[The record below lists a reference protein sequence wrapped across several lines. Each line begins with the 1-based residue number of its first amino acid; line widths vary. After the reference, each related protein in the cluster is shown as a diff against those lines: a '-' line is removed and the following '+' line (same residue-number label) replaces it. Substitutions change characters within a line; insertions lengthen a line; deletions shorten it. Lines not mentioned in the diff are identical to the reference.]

1 MTYEEY
7 KKQRLAQ
14 NNTQS
19 NVSNTTKINT
29 TPVNRYEEYKKQRLA
44 QNSFNSSK
52 NIQKSNNILE
62 NGQKMKIN
70 MTPTQAIIE
79 KGKQL
84 YQEPNMLKNIKPEMS
99 YAGDVIDKKNILK
112 KDSEYLQ
119 QIKKQKLEK
128 MDQRT
133 NELIA
138 MTYKNKLANGVNLAD
153 DKNVI
158 TSLMGRQLGQK
169 PSDKGNLLKV
179 PENMKDNNRRFEDGY
194 QFGDISKTALEN
206 LGDSAVAIGSTAL
219 EVPARLVKGILSV
232 PEGIANAGAS
242 IVAGISD
249 MVGQDDYANELRKR
263 VAMGTPFVKTHAF
276 MDNTI
281 NKLNSKSFSGNLL
294 DSATEG
300 IGQSAAQMA
309 VGSAIGKFGEVPIK
323 FGEHT
328 LNMPTTA
335 FVTGMGNSASETYAK
350 ADEQLE
356 GIENA
361 TGKEKLQMA
370 LRILR
375 GGTVEGVSEGLFG
388 LLGVG
393 GTDITEEFAKK
404 AVAKAETAFEKQL
417 TKIIIA
423 GGGEAAEEFI
433 SYASNYLLDN
443 YANKFGQLDFSENW
457 NWDDVMQEMASAFIS
472 SGISQG
478 VTSAVQIN
486 KATQNAIQL
495 AEREQGRQLTTQEI
509 SEIRNSVANEV
520 LGAREE
526 LENAQNS
533 TNINENT
540 PNIEQISQNNVQN
553 VSDLEKSQ
561 QMSISDK
568 QNRQATVTD
577 EIQTFVEN
585 RNKIAPGL
593 NVEMDNTLQANGVI
607 IKKSDGTR
615 TIKINPNSTE
625 AYEFVAVHEMLH
637 DLEGTQE
644 YSELKRYV
652 QDRAT
657 SHEEYERARQ
667 AITAQYENFYKA
679 NNLDMS
685 KLDMDVETV
694 NDMVTKALGNQQFLN
709 ELAGKK
715 PNVFIKMYNWV
726 KNVLFDGQNTGKT
739 FNERR
744 TDNKYLQEL
753 KKKFEIAYNTVYN
766 NSNMQENYSIDGQS
780 DLRNDVIIGNQNT
793 VDINKKKSYNII
805 NKSISNREKAQV
817 SSEVRQWHKNTTNS
831 IGYID
836 LSKDGYK
843 SYIYIKN
850 GDEVTTLLKVN
861 GSEEFKN
868 YVRRG
873 VENGTFAST
882 EGLNK
887 SIETIKSEYRRYSN
901 DSNVLPGRRTSNTDD
916 TVSSG
921 FTRQQSTN
929 NTTDNIAKDN
939 RNEQLENSKQS
950 SFSLSKD
957 NQGRTLSKEQ
967 QEYFKDSKV
976 RDENDNLIPVYHGT
990 QNGGFTEFH
999 GYSYFTD
1006 SPDTARSYSGSIE
1019 NITKYTLESGQRTT
1033 IGNYK
1038 GYLNLI
1044 NPYIIDLKG
1053 AEWGEINIDSLN
1065 IPEIQQWINE
1075 VGVSTWND
1083 NGKTFI
1089 STDDIISIVDAMND
1103 SGKNYDGIILKNI
1116 RDNGMR
1122 ANTNDN
1128 ISTDYVAFKGKEQF
1142 KSIDNTTPTSNSDIR
1157 YSQSNGEWSKY
1168 LKENWDLMPNSKK
1181 TFGFPTNEQL
1191 QTMDN
1196 KKISESA
1203 DVLNLRDNGKT
1214 EKTYKT
1220 NIERDSSIVE
1230 PKIKA
1235 IEKNDNAIYNE
1246 TGGVENGRVEYKL
1259 SKLVERES
1267 KNIEETEKILKAQQ
1281 QITEKSLTLQ
1291 QKNTKNTAKE
1301 KYNKNIIYYDG
1312 NNVTSKGLT
1321 TKTNDIYIDNE
1332 SSKAYGSDFVL
1343 GHEIAE
1349 DMIINHSNEVME
1361 EFDNLIM
1368 EIQKSKSFTQMYKE
1382 YAQTLSSKQKQ
1393 DLVFRLDKVAKEIL
1407 CDINGGRNTNQSQ
1420 DITEQIKKQLGE
1432 ELYNKIVSSLDKYE
1446 KQIYK
1451 SSEEQGSFLM
1461 PTNVNNISLND
1472 EMFDFY
1478 QQVSTN
1484 SNYSTTFKQRI
1495 GEMLEKT
1502 KSRAQFE
1509 KIKETVAN
1517 YKTNL
1522 SSSEVDKRASEV
1534 RKYIDKQNSVIST
1547 KGLKMK
1553 NGDIINTIVNNVGM
1567 SKKYNHKTLN
1577 RIAGEI
1583 SNLLYNGELTDAKI
1597 EQIVKDLGE
1606 NVQTTIDEYYEANKE
1621 LKKTIQKTKVYVSE
1635 NVKKGF
1641 GDWNDFRRN
1650 SMGNVRLTNDSNALP
1665 IDTFYMELSDTYGDD
1680 VFPSNIVNAS
1690 DQLQKIVEVSKQI
1703 KKTDMN
1709 FEKYV
1714 EQTYGK
1720 NAWEE
1725 TARQLTDAI
1734 KRIRTELGKNGMYI
1748 ETPES
1753 KGGIKKRSWTE
1764 TTQNNDLVKNFLD
1777 VKELKYQVKTNSST
1791 VKFANATL
1799 DNLGYDVAY
1808 ENFASNMKAGRRMT
1822 ANDIALGERL
1832 IQESIKNGEFE
1843 KATNLIYDVTILGT
1857 ELGQAVQAMR
1867 LISRLS
1873 PEGQLAYLQKAVDRI
1888 NAKRN
1893 VKKIAQKEY
1902 HNLEKYETKVENGVQ
1917 TKLNDFKNNKSSNL
1931 DNYET
1936 KVENGIQ
1943 TKIDTYDSKGIVI
1956 PVELRNNLLGA
1967 QTAEEIEKAVD
1978 RIKQSIADQMPVEFV
1993 EKANEWRY
2001 LSMLGNPKT
2010 HIRNILSN
2018 VAMRGT
2024 YASKNVIQRTIEQVT
2039 SPLLEERTRTF
2050 KKASEEVKKFA
2061 KQSAIDNRDAINGG
2075 GKLGID
2081 QEIKAMRSVF
2091 KNETLEQLRK
2101 FNSKMLDAEDLFFSQ
2116 SAYANNL
2123 AEYLT
2128 ANGIRT
2134 QQDIDLNPDVVE
2146 KGINFA
2152 TLEAQ
2157 KTTFRQYSKLANLLN
2172 QAEGSNAFA
2181 NLVIGG
2187 IVPFKKTPM
2196 NIAKTGASYSP
2207 LGLIETLTNE
2217 TIKLKKGTITANE
2230 YIDRLSQGMTGTAL
2244 TALGYVLASVGVLN
2258 GSSDDDKDKYNKLV
2272 GAKVPYT
2279 IKLGKTSFDLSWI
2292 SPSAMPMF
2300 MGTELYE
2307 GLKNKDNK
2315 FDWNEIVNFT
2325 AKTID
2330 PLSEMSMISGVNDA
2344 IKSYSNNDTST
2355 GAISNIFKSSIE
2367 SYLGQ
2372 YFPTIASQFNK
2383 VVDKNIRSTKASKN
2397 SSFKDLESIV
2407 RQNSNKVPFAS
2418 MLLEPSTDVWGN
2430 EKERNDNI
2438 LLRTLDAFVNPGNIT
2453 EENITDVDKEIM
2465 ALYDASRN
2473 TDIVPKIP
2481 KDYFNSNGYK
2491 YEMSAKEY
2499 TRFKKKYG
2507 QTAYEELEKL
2517 FKTKEYRDMDSDKKE
2532 KAIEDVY
2539 DYAKE
2544 KAREN
2549 YGFNAEDIIDKYGEK
2564 EGALR
2569 LINKET
2575 MPKYEKAKDA
2585 GIPLVDFYNAW
2596 VAQKNAEGKKK
2607 AKIKAINSAVDDDLT
2622 TYQKKALY
2630 RIFNVN

>member
-7 KKQRLAQ
+7 KKQRLVQ

-19 NVSNTTKINT
+19 NLSNTTKINT
-29 TPVNRYEEYKKQRLA
+29 APVNRYEEYKKQRLA
-44 QNSFNSSK
+44 QPKTFNTQEEALAYAKQNNMKIAGNNNIVPTTNYVQPKRFVNIPQKAEETSSK
-52 NIQKSNNILE
+52 TSFWERIKNAGLTNEQAKYADELIDNNSLLSKGYELSKNAGNIAKASAKTLGVNALDSTVDVLQYAKNAFKSEMNGEKREDLELALKMKNGFRGNQKQLTDEQANEFINYVKNKYNVSDFQNELNKINEWTYKENKLE
-62 NGQKMKIN
+62 NATNELVSKVNEGNTELDKIGQRVAN
-70 MTPTQAIIE
+70 AFGTVGRMTPTIATNIVAPGLSYLPMYMSSAQASQDEALKNGASYDNAVANGKLKGALEVATEALGGERIGKLTGIPTLTNKLGIHTGILGEIASEEIEEMLSTTVEPLIDRFTYNPNAPMATKEDYWNTFIDTALSTVLLMGVGEGINTVTEYRDKAISKVNESNMPAEQKQQSILEIE
-79 KGKQL
+79 KG
-84 YQEPNMLKNIKPEMS
+84 
-99 YAGDVIDKKNILK
+99 A
-112 KDSEYLQ
+112 
-119 QIKKQKLEK
+119 
-128 MDQRT
+128 
-133 NELIA
+133 NELIDKV
-138 MTYKNKLANGVNLAD
+138 KN
-153 DKNVI
+153 
-158 TSLMGRQLGQK
+158 
-169 PSDKGNLLKV
+169 
-179 PENMKDNNRRFEDGY
+179 
-194 QFGDISKTALEN
+194 
-206 LGDSAVAIGSTAL
+206 
-219 EVPARLVKGILSV
+219 
-232 PEGIANAGAS
+232 
-242 IVAGISD
+242 
-249 MVGQDDYANELRKR
+249 
-263 VAMGTPFVKTHAF
+263 
-276 MDNTI
+276 
-281 NKLNSKSFSGNLL
+281 
-294 DSATEG
+294 
-300 IGQSAAQMA
+300 
-309 VGSAIGKFGEVPIK
+309 
-323 FGEHT
+323 
-328 LNMPTTA
+328 
-335 FVTGMGNSASETYAK
+335 
-350 ADEQLE
+350 
-356 GIENA
+356 
-361 TGKEKLQMA
+361 
-370 LRILR
+370 
-375 GGTVEGVSEGLFG
+375 
-388 LLGVG
+388 
-393 GTDITEEFAKK
+393 
-404 AVAKAETAFEKQL
+404 
-417 TKIIIA
+417 
-423 GGGEAAEEFI
+423 
-433 SYASNYLLDN
+433 
-443 YANKFGQLDFSENW
+443 
-457 NWDDVMQEMASAFIS
+457 
-472 SGISQG
+472 
-478 VTSAVQIN
+478 
-486 KATQNAIQL
+486 
-495 AEREQGRQLTTQEI
+495 
-509 SEIRNSVANEV
+509 
-520 LGAREE
+520 
-526 LENAQNS
+526 NAQNS

-615 TIKINPNSTE
+615 TIKINSNSTE

-644 YSELKRYV
+644 YSELKKYV
-652 QDRAT
+652 QDRAF
-657 SHEEYERARQ
+657 SHENYEQ
-667 AITAQYENFYKA
+667 AKQKITEQYENFYKN

-685 KLDMDVETV
+685 NLDMNVETV
-694 NDMVTKALGNQQFLN
+694 NDMVAQSLGNQQFLN

-715 PNVFIKMYNWV
+715 PNVFMKMYNWV

-753 KKKFEIAYNTVYN
+753 KKKFEVAYSTTYN
-766 NSNMQENYSIDGQS
+766 AESKTSYHISANLSSDID
-780 DLRNDVIIGNQNT
+780 
-793 VDINKKKSYNII
+793 
-805 NKSISNREKAQV
+805 
-817 SSEVRQWHKNTTNS
+817 
-831 IGYID
+831 
-836 LSKDGYK
+836 
-843 SYIYIKN
+843 
-850 GDEVTTLLKVN
+850 
-861 GSEEFKN
+861 
-868 YVRRG
+868 
-873 VENGTFAST
+873 
-882 EGLNK
+882 
-887 SIETIKSEYRRYSN
+887 
-901 DSNVLPGRRTSNTDD
+901 NVLNNINERNPVKLRDYTPSILVQNGIKDLPMYENPSHIRKNILTDSEAMNLGIQVNKNDHYHGLGKDIFIKAIDNLDDPRAIFRYKNNTDNFLIL
-916 TVSSG
+916 TL
-921 FTRQQSTN
+921 T
-929 NTTDNIAKDN
+929 KDN
-939 RNEQLENSKQS
+939 RGNNIVVPIEIETSTYSNNIKVDTNRVKSVFGYDKLNPDLNEYIKHNINNSLFEKIYEKKKPSTGKIPQSTSKYSIPSSDGTVNTQYMQNNEKNSQGLENSS
-950 SFSLSKD
+950 SFSLSENINLKEKQLEIIQKENPAPD
-957 NQGRTLSKEQ
+957 DYHTWIRSQDDIKTFDEVIDDDESFVWGDFSKEDAKRALENGYITIYSSQ
-967 QEYFKDSKV
+967 PIKNGVFVSTSKNQASDYAGSGKIYQKQVSLQEV
-976 RDENDNLIPVYHGT
+976 AWINGDEGQYAKL
-990 QNGGFTEFH
+990 
-999 GYSYFTD
+999 
-1006 SPDTARSYSGSIE
+1006 PDT
-1019 NITKYTLESGQRTT
+1019 K
-1033 IGNYK
+1033 
-1038 GYLNLI
+1038 
-1044 NPYIIDLKG
+1044 
-1053 AEWGEINIDSLN
+1053 
-1065 IPEIQQWINE
+1065 
-1075 VGVSTWND
+1075 
-1083 NGKTFI
+1083 
-1089 STDDIISIVDAMND
+1089 
-1103 SGKNYDGIILKNI
+1103 
-1116 RDNGMR
+1116 
-1122 ANTNDN
+1122 
-1128 ISTDYVAFKGKEQF
+1128 
-1142 KSIDNTTPTSNSDIR
+1142 
-1157 YSQSNGEWSKY
+1157 YSQYNNEWSKY

-1191 QTMDN
+1191 QAMDN

-1220 NIERDSSIVE
+1220 NIERESSIVE

-1312 NNVTSKGLT
+1312 NNVTFKGLT

-1522 SSSEVDKRASEV
+1522 SSSEVDKRTSEV

-1641 GDWNDFRRN
+1641 GDWNDFRRD

-2499 TRFKKKYG
+2499 TQFKKKYG

-2549 YGFNAEDIIDKYGEK
+2549 YGFNAEDIINKYGEE

-2596 VAQKNAEGKKK
+2596 VAQKNAEGKKNAKGETISGTKKK

>member
-206 LGDSAVAIGSTAL
+206 LGDSAVAIGSAAL

-615 TIKINPNSTE
+615 TIKINPNSTR

-644 YSELKRYV
+644 YSELQKYV

-657 SHEEYERARQ
+657 LHENYEQ
-667 AITAQYENFYKA
+667 AKQKITEQYENFYKN

-685 KLDMDVETV
+685 NLDMNVETV
-694 NDMVTKALGNQQFLN
+694 NDMVAQSLGNQQFLN
-709 ELAGKK
+709 ELAGNK
-715 PNVFIKMYNWV
+715 PNVFMRMYNWI

-744 TDNKYLQEL
+744 ADNKCLQEL
-753 KKKFEIAYNTVYN
+753 KKKFERAYNTAYKSSAGKMYDIITTKDNKRFVKA
-766 NSNMQENYSIDGQS
+766 SRQVIQG
-780 DLRNDVIIGNQNT
+780 NDVSNWGKQIKKYINEEIRKGQDVSVYGEDGTLLSITADTAGKATFRNEVRMSDGTTRFLTDNEYKSKLEAESH
-793 VDINKKKSYNII
+793 VD
-805 NKSISNREKAQV
+805 ELAQV
-817 SSEVRQWHKNTTNS
+817 SKHKNGPVPDTKNHS
-831 IGYID
+831 FA
-836 LSKDGYK
+836 KDGFNYRTAYFEDSDGKYYK
-843 SYIYIKN
+843 ITISVGKN
-850 GDEVTTLLKVN
+850 GAINTIYNVGQMKEMQKNRSDTSNRGLKGPNGKTAN
-861 GSEEFKN
+861 GSTTSKYSIPSSDGAVNNQYMQNNEKN
-868 YVRRG
+868 SQG
-873 VENGTFAST
+873 
-882 EGLNK
+882 
-887 SIETIKSEYRRYSN
+887 
-901 DSNVLPGRRTSNTDD
+901 
-916 TVSSG
+916 
-921 FTRQQSTN
+921 
-929 NTTDNIAKDN
+929 
-939 RNEQLENSKQS
+939 LENSS
-950 SFSLSKD
+950 SFSLSENINLKEKQLEIIQKENPAPD
-957 NQGRTLSKEQ
+957 DYHTWIRSQDDIKTFDEVIDDDESFVWGDFSKEDAKRALENGYITIYSSQ
-967 QEYFKDSKV
+967 PIKNGVFVSTSKNQASDYAGSGKIYQKQVSLQEV
-976 RDENDNLIPVYHGT
+976 AWINGDEGQYAKL
-990 QNGGFTEFH
+990 
-999 GYSYFTD
+999 
-1006 SPDTARSYSGSIE
+1006 PDT
-1019 NITKYTLESGQRTT
+1019 K
-1033 IGNYK
+1033 
-1038 GYLNLI
+1038 
-1044 NPYIIDLKG
+1044 
-1053 AEWGEINIDSLN
+1053 
-1065 IPEIQQWINE
+1065 
-1075 VGVSTWND
+1075 
-1083 NGKTFI
+1083 
-1089 STDDIISIVDAMND
+1089 
-1103 SGKNYDGIILKNI
+1103 
-1116 RDNGMR
+1116 
-1122 ANTNDN
+1122 
-1128 ISTDYVAFKGKEQF
+1128 
-1142 KSIDNTTPTSNSDIR
+1142 
-1157 YSQSNGEWSKY
+1157 YSQYNNEWSKY

-2116 SAYANNL
+2116 SAYVNNL

-2499 TRFKKKYG
+2499 TQFKKKYG

-2549 YGFNAEDIIDKYGEK
+2549 YGFNAEDIINKYGEE

-2596 VAQKNAEGKKK
+2596 VAQKNAEGKKNAKGETISGTKKK

>member
-1 MTYEEY
+1 MFFGKGFYFTNDELMAESYAEEKVYASEGEKNIYKAYLNIKNPFIVDGENTLNLANRIKEIDASADIMDTDYGVASTEKMT
-7 KKQRLAQ
+7 QWLQ
-14 NNTQS
+14 NNGYDGIKVKLDKDNIS
-19 NVSNTTKINT
+19 YYV
-29 TPVNRYEEYKKQRLA
+29 A
-44 QNSFNSSK
+44 FNSS
-52 NIQKSNNILE
+52 
-62 NGQKMKIN
+62 
-70 MTPTQAIIE
+70 
-79 KGKQL
+79 
-84 YQEPNMLKNIKPEMS
+84 
-99 YAGDVIDKKNILK
+99 
-112 KDSEYLQ
+112 
-119 QIKKQKLEK
+119 QIK
-128 MDQRT
+128 
-133 NELIA
+133 
-138 MTYKNKLANGVNLAD
+138 
-153 DKNVI
+153 
-158 TSLMGRQLGQK
+158 
-169 PSDKGNLLKV
+169 
-179 PENMKDNNRRFEDGY
+179 
-194 QFGDISKTALEN
+194 
-206 LGDSAVAIGSTAL
+206 
-219 EVPARLVKGILSV
+219 
-232 PEGIANAGAS
+232 S
-242 IVAGISD
+242 I
-249 MVGQDDYANELRKR
+249 
-263 VAMGTPFVKTHAF
+263 
-276 MDNTI
+276 
-281 NKLNSKSFSGNLL
+281 
-294 DSATEG
+294 
-300 IGQSAAQMA
+300 
-309 VGSAIGKFGEVPIK
+309 
-323 FGEHT
+323 
-328 LNMPTTA
+328 
-335 FVTGMGNSASETYAK
+335 
-350 ADEQLE
+350 
-356 GIENA
+356 
-361 TGKEKLQMA
+361 
-370 LRILR
+370 
-375 GGTVEGVSEGLFG
+375 
-388 LLGVG
+388 
-393 GTDITEEFAKK
+393 
-404 AVAKAETAFEKQL
+404 
-417 TKIIIA
+417 
-423 GGGEAAEEFI
+423 
-433 SYASNYLLDN
+433 
-443 YANKFGQLDFSENW
+443 
-457 NWDDVMQEMASAFIS
+457 
-472 SGISQG
+472 
-478 VTSAVQIN
+478 
-486 KATQNAIQL
+486 
-495 AEREQGRQLTTQEI
+495 
-509 SEIRNSVANEV
+509 
-520 LGAREE
+520 
-526 LENAQNS
+526 
-533 TNINENT
+533 
-540 PNIEQISQNNVQN
+540 
-553 VSDLEKSQ
+553 
-561 QMSISDK
+561 
-568 QNRQATVTD
+568 
-577 EIQTFVEN
+577 
-585 RNKIAPGL
+585 
-593 NVEMDNTLQANGVI
+593 
-607 IKKSDGTR
+607 
-615 TIKINPNSTE
+615 
-625 AYEFVAVHEMLH
+625 
-637 DLEGTQE
+637 
-644 YSELKRYV
+644 
-652 QDRAT
+652 
-657 SHEEYERARQ
+657 
-667 AITAQYENFYKA
+667 
-679 NNLDMS
+679 
-685 KLDMDVETV
+685 
-694 NDMVTKALGNQQFLN
+694 
-709 ELAGKK
+709 
-715 PNVFIKMYNWV
+715 
-726 KNVLFDGQNTGKT
+726 
-739 FNERR
+739 
-744 TDNKYLQEL
+744 
-753 KKKFEIAYNTVYN
+753 
-766 NSNMQENYSIDGQS
+766 
-780 DLRNDVIIGNQNT
+780 
-793 VDINKKKSYNII
+793 
-805 NKSISNREKAQV
+805 
-817 SSEVRQWHKNTTNS
+817 
-831 IGYID
+831 
-836 LSKDGYK
+836 
-843 SYIYIKN
+843 
-850 GDEVTTLLKVN
+850 
-861 GSEEFKN
+861 
-868 YVRRG
+868 
-873 VENGTFAST
+873 
-882 EGLNK
+882 
-887 SIETIKSEYRRYSN
+887 
-901 DSNVLPGRRTSNTDD
+901 
-916 TVSSG
+916 
-921 FTRQQSTN
+921 N
-929 NTTDNIAKDN
+929 NTK
-939 RNEQLENSKQS
+939 
-950 SFSLSKD
+950 
-957 NQGRTLSKEQ
+957 
-967 QEYFKDSKV
+967 
-976 RDENDNLIPVYHGT
+976 
-990 QNGGFTEFH
+990 
-999 GYSYFTD
+999 
-1006 SPDTARSYSGSIE
+1006 
-1019 NITKYTLESGQRTT
+1019 
-1033 IGNYK
+1033 
-1038 GYLNLI
+1038 
-1044 NPYIIDLKG
+1044 
-1053 AEWGEINIDSLN
+1053 
-1065 IPEIQQWINE
+1065 
-1075 VGVSTWND
+1075 
-1083 NGKTFI
+1083 
-1089 STDDIISIVDAMND
+1089 
-1103 SGKNYDGIILKNI
+1103 
-1116 RDNGMR
+1116 
-1122 ANTNDN
+1122 
-1128 ISTDYVAFKGKEQF
+1128 
-1142 KSIDNTTPTSNSDIR
+1142 PTSNPDIR

-1191 QTMDN
+1191 QVMDN
-1196 KKISESA
+1196 KKISEGA
-1203 DVLNLRDNGKT
+1203 DVLSLKEVNQNFYTESKSTNLDKSTSKSYKDIKLNETKNIPTNDILELLKDEGGYRKQEYVSELKESIKKDGIKTPIEISIGSDGQYQIDNGKHRLQIAK
-1214 EKTYKT
+1214 ELGIDK
-1220 NIERDSSIVE
+1220 V
-1230 PKIKA
+1230 P
-1235 IEKNDNAIYNE
+1235 
-1246 TGGVENGRVEYKL
+1246 V
-1259 SKLVERES
+1259 KLVESWSDIVSRKVNKGAEENDGATNNNNVLDEES
-1267 KNIEETEKILKAQQ
+1267 RSSSRMSRNGNEILEDGRTATRNVELFDGKSDSIKQRSSIQASGNNIENSEK
-1281 QITEKSLTLQ
+1281 
-1291 QKNTKNTAKE
+1291 
-1301 KYNKNIIYYDG
+1301 G
-1312 NNVTSKGLT
+1312 
-1321 TKTNDIYIDNE
+1321 
-1332 SSKAYGSDFVL
+1332 
-1343 GHEIAE
+1343 
-1349 DMIINHSNEVME
+1349 
-1361 EFDNLIM
+1361 
-1368 EIQKSKSFTQMYKE
+1368 
-1382 YAQTLSSKQKQ
+1382 
-1393 DLVFRLDKVAKEIL
+1393 
-1407 CDINGGRNTNQSQ
+1407 
-1420 DITEQIKKQLGE
+1420 
-1432 ELYNKIVSSLDKYE
+1432 
-1446 KQIYK
+1446 
-1451 SSEEQGSFLM
+1451 
-1461 PTNVNNISLND
+1461 SLND

-1522 SSSEVDKRASEV
+1522 SSSEVDKRTSEV

-1547 KGLKMK
+1547 KGLKIK

-1597 EQIVKDLGE
+1597 EQIVRDLGE

-1720 NAWEE
+1720 NAWGE

-1734 KRIRTELGKNGMYI
+1734 KGIRTELGKNGMYV
-1748 ETPES
+1748 EVPES

-1764 TTQNNDLVKNFLD
+1764 TAQNNDLVKNFLD

-1902 HNLEKYETKVENGVQ
+1902 HNLEKYETKVENGAQ

-2024 YASKNVIQRTIEQVT
+2024 YTLKNVIQRTIEQVT

-2091 KNETLEQLRK
+2091 KNEPLEQLRK

-2172 QAEGSNAFA
+2172 QAESSNTFA

-2187 IVPFKKTPM
+2187 IIPFKKTPI

-2230 YIDRLSQGMTGTAL
+2230 YIDRLSQGITGTAL

-2325 AKTID
+2325 TKTID
-2330 PLSEMSMISGVNDA
+2330 PLSEMSMVSSAVDALTSYSSSGTEKLSNILKSSV
-2344 IKSYSNNDTST
+2344 KSYV
-2355 GAISNIFKSSIE
+2355 
-2367 SYLGQ
+2367 GQ
-2372 YFPTIASQFNK
+2372 YFPTIVSQFNK

-2397 SSFKDLESIV
+2397 SSFKDLEAV
-2407 RQNSNKVPFAS
+2407 TRQNLNKVPFAS

-2430 EKERNDNI
+2430 EKKRNDNI
-2438 LLRTLDAFVNPGNIT
+2438 LLRALDAFVNPGNIT

-2481 KDYFNSNGYK
+2481 KDYFSSNGYK

-2499 TRFKKKYG
+2499 TQFKKTYG
-2507 QTAYEELEKL
+2507 QTAYKELEKL
-2517 FKTKEYRDMDSDKKE
+2517 FNTKEYKNMNAEEKE
-2532 KAIEDVY
+2532 KAITDVY
-2539 DYAKE
+2539 DYANE
-2544 KAREN
+2544 EAREN
-2549 YGFNAEDIIDKYGEK
+2549 YGFNAEEIIDKYGEE

-2569 LINKET
+2569 LLDEKNME
-2575 MPKYEKAKDA
+2575 KYEKAKNA
-2585 GIPLVDFYNAW
+2585 GIPLVDYYNAW
-2596 VAQKNAEGKKK
+2596 LAQKDAEGKKNAKGETISGTKKK